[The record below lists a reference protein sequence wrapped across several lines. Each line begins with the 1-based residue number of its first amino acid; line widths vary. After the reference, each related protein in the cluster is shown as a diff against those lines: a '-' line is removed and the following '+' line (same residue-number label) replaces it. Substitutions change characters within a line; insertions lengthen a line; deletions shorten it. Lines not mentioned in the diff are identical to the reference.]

1 MARHLRDQDIER
13 IVRLLDGWNKALT
26 WEVLCAACRPVIG
39 IEPSRQTLYR
49 TVRIR
54 EAYTAAKE
62 RQRQTPQGHKVPGTL
77 KVAIDRI
84 ARLTA
89 ENERLE
95 RENRKLLEQF
105 VTWQYNAHVR
115 GMSQA
120 ELNRSLPRVD
130 LGNTD

>member
-26 WEVLCAACRPVIG
+26 WEALCAACRPAVG
-39 IEPSRQTLYR
+39 KDPSRQTLFR
-49 TVRIR
+49 SIRIR
-54 EAYTAAKE
+54 EAYKASKE
-62 RQRQTPQGHKVPGTL
+62 RQRQAPQERKAPGTL
-77 KVAIDRI
+77 KIAIDRI

-95 RENRKLLEQF
+95 RENRRLLEQF
-105 VTWQYNAHVR
+105 VIWQYNAHVR
-115 GMSQA
+115 GMSQV
-120 ELNRSLPRVD
+120 ELNRPLPPVD